1 VTAEFNRNVLRVIN
15 SRLQGEFD
23 PDSFEHVAYYNEDRE
38 RMEIYLESGQSQ
50 KVTIGDLDLEVAF
63 EAGERMRTE
72 VSCKYT
78 RASVDAILS
87 EAGLAL
93 DEWFTGPDR
102 AFALS
107 LASPSS
113 S

>member
-1 VTAEFNRNVLRVIN
+1 MKPNRLCSTGGNRKVHPLLFIPVLCLCILFP
-15 SRLQGEFD
+15 RL
-23 PDSFEHVAYYNEDRE
+23 SFGA
-38 RMEIYLESGQSQ
+38 
-50 KVTIGDLDLEVAF
+50 DLEVSF

-78 RASVDAILS
+78 ASSVESILD

-107 LASPSS
+107 LASPSQ
-113 S
+113 